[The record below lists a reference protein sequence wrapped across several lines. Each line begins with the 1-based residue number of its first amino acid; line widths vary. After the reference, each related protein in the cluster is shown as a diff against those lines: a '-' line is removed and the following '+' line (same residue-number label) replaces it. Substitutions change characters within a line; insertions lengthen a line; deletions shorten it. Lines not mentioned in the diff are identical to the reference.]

1 MVDIKDNL
9 ESEKLTD
16 NINKEEIHTLEDS
29 MQENTLENSLED
41 NNILDNKIENEKNN
55 ENDNSD
61 IVNCLALTVQK
72 DYSLAIAKN
81 VVLKALKSTWKI
93 VLSIFTLNFLKF
105 FL

>member
-1 MVDIKDNL
+1 MVDISKNVKDNL
-9 ESEKLTD
+9 ESEELNS
-16 NINKEEIHTLEDS
+16 NIEKQEINIVEDS
-29 MQENTLENSLED
+29 IQGNTLENSLED
-41 NNILDNKIENEKNN
+41 NNILNNKQDHEDANA
-55 ENDNSD
+55 D

-81 VVLKALKSTWKI
+81 VVIKALKSTWKI